1 MCISLTE
8 GESIMKNLSRYF
20 IKNKLL
26 SIIIGIMIMAL
37 GIYISV
43 FFIEHKNL
51 LISRILAIIVFTL
64 GFTFFRFALSSPDG
78 NLKITVFKSFILVC
92 GIMVMSSISDAMKI
106 STSWLRSSIIVITI
120 FSLLNVLENKK

>member
-106 STSWLRSSIIVITI
+106 STSWLR
-120 FSLLNVLENKK
+120 